1 MEKMEKMEKNPR
13 WKLTTI
19 YPSFDAPEYIRDK
32 ALLPE
37 RIQTFL
43 GRLGD
48 PLSSEGLLGLIHAYE
63 AAAGLAEN
71 LKAYAE
77 AIYTTDT
84 RDEWA
89 LGEINILEATAL
101 PLEKGKV
108 LFRNRLKEQQALVVQ
123 WIESEDALKPY
134 GFFITESLE
143 KAPFQMSPDME
154 DLANDL
160 SRSGGNAWTRLH
172 ESLSSSTTVLW
183 DEITGERKTLISLR
197 DLAHS
202 PDRHIR
208 ERAYKAELEAWKSLA
223 IPLAAALN
231 GVKGTAIT
239 LETRRG
245 WKSALEKSRFQSRI
259 SEKTLAVLI
268 ATMEGSL
275 PLFRRYLQAKARL
288 LGLPVC
294 AFYDLFAPVVHTG
307 VRQERQWTW
316 EEGTDFIANQF
327 DAFDPGMG
335 TFARHAFAFSWIDAE
350 PREGKIGGAYCT
362 NFPLVGESR
371 ILCNFDGSFDSV
383 TTVAHELGHAWHHEL
398 VKDLPW
404 SLAQYPMTLAETA
417 SIFAETLVF
426 EGALQH
432 ASFQER
438 LALLEG
444 NLQNSCQVIVDILS
458 RFYFE
463 ETLFTCRALG
473 ELSPEGLCELMRDA
487 QKRTYAQGLDP
498 ELLHPYMWAVKS
510 HYYSPA
516 LGFYNYPYGFG
527 LLFSLSFYAKAR
539 TAGPGFRAVYR
550 DLLRLTGRAS
560 AETLALAAGFT
571 LEDAAF
577 WQQGVEIIAVQVEEF
592 ERMVTPITG

>member
-1 MEKMEKMEKNPR
+1 MEKMEKNPR

-19 YPSFDAPEYIRDK
+19 YPSFDAPEYIRHK
-32 ALLPE
+32 ALFHE
-37 RIQTFL
+37 RIQTL
-43 GRLGD
+43 LERLEA
-48 PLSSEGLLGLIHAYE
+48 PLSPEGLLGLIHAYE
-63 AAAGLAEN
+63 AAAELAEN

-77 AIYTTDT
+77 AVYTADT

-89 LGEINILEATAL
+89 LGEINALEAAAL

-108 LFRNRLKEQQALVVQ
+108 LFRNRLKEQQALVLQ

-143 KAPFQMSPDME
+143 KAAFQMSPDME

-172 ESLSSSTTVLW
+172 EALSSVTTVLW
-183 DEITGERKTLISLR
+183 DGVTGERKTLISLR
-197 DLAHS
+197 DLARS

-259 SEKTLAVLI
+259 SEKILAVLI
-268 ATMEGSL
+268 AAMEGSL

-294 AFYDLFAPVVHTG
+294 AFYDLFAPVARTG
-307 VRQERQWTW
+307 ASPERQWTW
-316 EEGTDFIANQF
+316 EEGTNFIAKQF

-362 NFPLVGESR
+362 NFPLAGESR
-371 ILCNFDGSFDSV
+371 ILCNFDGSFDSIA
-383 TTVAHELGHAWHHEL
+383 TLAHELGHAWHHEL

-438 LALLEG
+438 LALMEG
-444 NLQNSCQVIVDILS
+444 SLQNSCQVIVDILS

-463 ETLFTCRALG
+463 ETLFKRRALG
-473 ELSPEGLCELMRDA
+473 ELSPEGLCELMEDA

-498 ELLHPYMWAVKS
+498 DLLHPYMWAVKS

-560 AETLALAAGFT
+560 AETVALAAGFT
-571 LEDAAF
+571 LEDEAF
-577 WQQGVEIIAVQVEEF
+577 WQQGIGIIAVQVEEF
-592 ERMVTPITG
+592 ERMVTHITG